1 MYGTCETLCR
11 LLSEQYPAETPLN
24 LIVWSP
30 ADIEALADGMEY
42 AVSKQDTRAVLA
54 RMDAIPEE
62 QRLESGVS
70 ASAVMDLIEQVKQA
84 VPAVMVPTDLLETLL
99 ITAEQALW
107 HREWSARDENHPV
120 PESVT
125 RRLADAAKVRALLK
139 N

>member
-11 LLSEQYPAETPLN
+11 LLREQYPAETPLN
-24 LIVWSP
+24 LVIWSP

-42 AVSKQDTRAVLA
+42 AVSEQETRAVL
-54 RMDAIPEE
+54 MHLDAIPEE

-84 VPAVMVPTDLLETLL
+84 VPAVMVPEELLETLL

-107 HREWSARDENHPV
+107 HREWAARDENHPV

-125 RRLADAAKVRALLK
+125 RRLADAAEVRALLK
-139 N
+139 K